1 MTTDNL
7 KYGNVTLRPL
17 EPKDL
22 ELLYQWENDLSVWLV
37 SNTLIPF
44 SKYTLEQFI
53 LNSGKD
59 IFETKQLRLIIE
71 NKDIRPVGAID
82 LFDFDPLHQRA
93 GVGILIYNKKD
104 RQKGYAYDAL
114 CIICHYASK
123 ILNIHQLYANVAI
136 KNSCSV
142 ALFKKAGFQT
152 FGVKKEWIKTAEG
165 WEDEILF
172 QKIFPE

>member
-1 MTTDNL
+1 MMINRL
-7 KYGNVTLRPL
+7 SYGNVILRPL
-17 EPKDL
+17 EPEDL
-22 ELLYQWENDLSVWLV
+22 ELLYQWENDLSIWLV

-44 SKYTLEQFI
+44 SKYTIEQFI

-71 NKDIRPVGAID
+71 NNYGLPVGAID
-82 LFDFDPLHQRA
+82 LFDFDCFHQRA
-93 GVGILIYNKKD
+93 GVGILIYNKED

-114 CIICHYASK
+114 ILICHYASK
-123 ILNIHQLYANVAI
+123 ILSIHQLYANISI
-136 KNSCSV
+136 KNQQST
-142 ALFKKAGFQT
+142 ALFKKAGFQP